1 MDVMELLKIIE
12 EGEGNSIE
20 FKKST
25 KDITKDVY
33 DTVCS
38 FSNRDGGHVLLG
50 VKDNGEILG
59 VDEAAIPKIK
69 KGFCYCY

>member
-12 EGEGNSIE
+12 EGEGDSIE

-59 VDEAAIPKIK
+59 VDEVANQR
-69 KGFCYCY
+69 